1 MKSKAARGKRKEENG
16 PVAKN
21 FSAPPADQPGNPGEI
36 ALKSLVLTP
45 VSDFNGGK
53 VKFPGFIA
61 GLAGVLWLPLAVKA
75 VPENLFNPQLEEQE
89 ARFYAIQT
97 VPVPTNIV
105 LEPGGMAFAPD
116 GALFVCTRRG
126 EVWSMRD
133 NRWKRFASGLDEPLG
148 LLMVHSNELIVA
160 QRSELTRLTDTNND
174 GAADCFDTI
183 SAAWNY
189 TGHQYEFTFGP
200 VRDREGNLF
209 CALTCWFFPN
219 KYYAEPPYI
228 GWELEPPPGYQPNTR
243 PQWRGWCFEITPKGE
258 FVPWASGFRSP
269 NGLLMTPDGDLLIME
284 NQGEY
289 IGSDQ
294 LNHVHK
300 GDFVG
305 QPTSMF
311 WGPGMVDDPFAVP
324 LEELDARR
332 APPILIFPYDLM
344 GRSASEPVLDLTGG
358 RFGPFAGDM
367 FVGDVSQSRVMRA
380 TLQKVG
386 GDYQGACYPFK
397 RGFASGCNRAV
408 FAPDGSLW
416 IGETSRGWGS
426 VGGRPQGL
434 ERLVWRGEIPF
445 EIAKMELT
453 QSGFELTFTKPV
465 DVASASS
472 PKAYLFRHDY
482 YKYDRAYFAPIVGA
496 GVDEITSVKV
506 SGDGRKVAVELS
518 GLIPERIYQVDL
530 QGIKAADGSELLHSS
545 AYYTL
550 NHLVTN
556 R

>member
-1 MKSKAARGKRKEENG
+1 
-16 PVAKN
+16 
-21 FSAPPADQPGNPGEI
+21 
-36 ALKSLVLTP
+36 LKILVLP
-45 VSDFNGGK
+45 PGCDFNSGE
-53 VKFPGFIA
+53 VKFPGLIA
-61 GLAGVLWLPLAVKA
+61 GLAWGLLLPHALKA

-89 ARFYAIQT
+89 EHFYAIQPVA
-97 VPVPTNIV
+97 VPGGAV

-116 GALFVCTRRG
+116 GTLFVCTRRG

-133 NRWKRFASGLDEPLG
+133 NHWKRFAAGLDEPLG
-148 LLMVHSNELIVA
+148 LLLVHSNELIVA

-174 GAADCFDTI
+174 GRADCFDTI
-183 SAAWNY
+183 TAAWNY

-200 VRDREGNLF
+200 VQDREGNLF

-219 KYYAEPPYI
+219 KYYSQPPFI
-228 GWELEPPPGYQPNTR
+228 GWELEPPPGYLPNTH

-269 NGLLMTPDGDLLIME
+269 NGLAMTPEGDLLIME

-294 LNHVHK
+294 LYNVHQ
-300 GDFVG
+300 GDFIG

-311 WGPGMVDDPFAVP
+311 WGSGAVEDPFAVP
-324 LEELDARR
+324 LEQLDAHR
-332 APPILIFPYDLM
+332 ARPILIFPYDLM
-344 GRSASEPVLDLTGG
+344 GRSASEPVFDLTAGK
-358 RFGPFAGDM
+358 FGPFAGAL

-380 TLQKVG
+380 TLQKVAG
-386 GDYQGACYPFK
+386 EYQGACYPFR

-408 FAPDGSLW
+408 FAADGSLW

-434 ERLVWRGEIPF
+434 ERLVWKGAVPF
-445 EIAKMELT
+445 EIEKMELT
-453 QSGFELTFTKPV
+453 KSGFELTFTKPV
-465 DVASASS
+465 NAASASS
-472 PKAYLFRHDY
+472 PTAYVFRHSY
-482 YKYDRAYFAPIVGA
+482 YKYDRAYFAPTLGLGA
-496 GVDEITSVKV
+496 DEVTAVKV
-506 SGDGRKVAVELS
+506 SSDGRKVALELAE
-518 GLIPERIYQVDL
+518 LIPERIYEL
-530 QGIKAADGSELLHSS
+530 NLHGIQAADGSDLLHSS

-550 NHLVTN
+550 NRLVTN